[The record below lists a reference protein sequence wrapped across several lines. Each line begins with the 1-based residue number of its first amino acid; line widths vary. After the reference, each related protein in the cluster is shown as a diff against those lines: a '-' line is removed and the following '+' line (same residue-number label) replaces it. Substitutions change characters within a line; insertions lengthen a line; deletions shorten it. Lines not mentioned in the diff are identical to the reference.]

1 MKKKMSKSK
10 FLLFLALLILI
21 FVGVVFAI
29 DTTSTGFRL
38 NKNTIMQVVSPSY
51 CYQATNTG
59 SANDYFV
66 PTKTNAELLSFVN
79 NKPGDVTSATC
90 SSLPPRVAEWSGKV
104 NQHTDSNGVWQTDPD
119 CTTGAGQ
126 NLLTYCRKFNSET
139 ISYSAYAI
147 ETITKWTERGC
158 TGLYTSA
165 KQSYKCILCSEYSS
179 QSTCDS
185 AGCSWHYYGYA
196 CSRFA
201 CASYGSGDCVNMGCY
216 WGGSTCLNVPYCGW
230 YYDETECNY
239 DFDCNWDSYNYCC
252 YNPYEYYYPC
262 SELYSQYDCELEY
275 DCQWDSGNSD
285 CHEQCA

>member
-165 KQSYKCILCSEYSS
+165 KQSYKCILCSDYGSE
-179 QSTCDS
+179 STCVS
-185 AGCSWHYYGYA
+185 AGCYWHIWRYD
-196 CSRFA
+196 CSRYLCSSYYTSTTCSNA
-201 CASYGSGDCVNMGCY
+201 GCYWDGSSCKNVPTCAYYYDSGDCTDDYN
-216 WGGSTCLNVPYCGW
+216 CG
-230 YYDETECNY
+230 
-239 DFDCNWDSYNYCC
+239 WDSYSYCC
-252 YNPYEYYYPC
+252 YDFTYDYPYCYSYYN
-262 SELYSQYDCELEY
+262 SYDCTSHS
-275 DCQWDSGNSD
+275 CQWDSYVYT
-285 CHEQCA
+285 CHNPCY